1 MSIYLVIKYFKD
13 KENNAHPY
21 HVGDVFPRKEV
32 SKERLEE
39 LETNKNRRNEP
50 LIEEKRLNKL
60 KKDEL
65 IDVANK
71 LNVELTGEETKKEI
85 IERIGEL

>member
-13 KENNAHPY
+13 KENNARPY
-21 HVGDVFPRKEV
+21 HVGDVFPYKEV
-32 SKERLEE
+32 SKKRLEE

-50 LIEEKRLNKL
+50 LIEEVQLDKL

-85 IERIGEL
+85 IELIGA

>member
-21 HVGDVFPRKEV
+21 HVGDVFPHKEV

-39 LETNKNRRNEP
+39 LKTNKNRRNEP
-50 LIEEKRLNKL
+50 LIEEKQLDKC

-65 IDVANK
+65 IEIAKK
-71 LNVELTGEETKKEI
+71 LNIELTGEETKKEI
-85 IERIGEL
+85 IEMIGA

>member
-21 HVGDVFPRKEV
+21 HVGDVFPHKEV

-50 LIEEKRLNKL
+50 LIEEKQLDKC

-65 IDVANK
+65 IEIAKK
-71 LNVELTGEETKKEI
+71 LDIELTGEETKKEI
-85 IERIGEL
+85 IEMIGA